1 MHVCVTLFPAAAV
14 VLVTL
19 KQQSRFFHAYTISC
33 LSLCEQS
40 VAFEQ
45 KEQMLTFWIADPLTA
60 DPSTMTRLNLA
71 ACFEH
76 DYIRP

>member
-60 DPSTMTRLNLA
+60 DR
-71 ACFEH
+71 
-76 DYIRP
+76 

>member
-33 LSLCEQS
+33 PSLCEQS

-45 KEQMLTFWIADPLTA
+45 KEQMLTFWTA
-60 DPSTMTRLNLA
+60 DPSTMTCLNLA